1 METSGDFISTVTEI
15 WKAIRQS
22 MTFSLLLGFLAVY
35 SLVLFLDIVLLFF
48 LRPFRAD
55 MKKGRFGTK
64 ERPFA
69 SERVLLRRW
78 QEIESRLLSRSKSGG
93 AMAILEADSF
103 VDQIL
108 SEMGYHGKDFGER
121 LDAIPPGHFTRFPD
135 LRAAHEIRNRIV
147 LDSEFSID
155 RPEAVRVLSLYRGFL
170 EELEVLPESSRKSSS

>member
-1 METSGDFISTVTEI
+1 MIFHAPFTTMETSGDFISTVTEI

-78 QEIESRLLSRSKSGG
+78 QEIESRLLSRSKS
-93 AMAILEADSF
+93 
-103 VDQIL
+103 
-108 SEMGYHGKDFGER
+108 
-121 LDAIPPGHFTRFPD
+121 
-135 LRAAHEIRNRIV
+135 
-147 LDSEFSID
+147 EFSID